1 MFLTTHYYAPQNFQ
15 IYQKDQEQKS
25 EASVDFPLTS
35 SG

>member
-1 MFLTTHYYAPQNFQ
+1 MFLTTHYYAAQNFQ
-15 IYQKDQEQKS
+15 ISQKDQEQMS